1 MLVSSSVSSV
11 GLNSMFVWM
20 FGSDLIFSASVLAWS
35 YIISYYLLWKY
46 VNVSGGRSKM

>member
-1 MLVSSSVSSV
+1 
-11 GLNSMFVWM
+11 MFVWI

-35 YIISYYLLWKY
+35 YKIISYYLFWKY